1 MRCGPTTQWI
11 GIVLSGVVAFLA
23 AAYVAMSGPALDDPH
38 DSASIPVSQSA
49 VPTLSTDALRTAPRP
64 QLAADRRALP
74 GSPDAS
80 LDLRA
85 GTSPD
90 STPGHW
96 AIRQHHTSR

>member
-11 GIVLSGVVAFLA
+11 GIVLSGVVAFLG
-23 AAYVAMSGPALDDPH
+23 AAYVAMPRSSVDGPHSGADNT
-38 DSASIPVSQSA
+38 VSRSTE
-49 VPTLSTDALRTAPRP
+49 PTLSTDALQAAPSPHMTAEQRV
-64 QLAADRRALP
+64 LP
-74 GSPDAS
+74 GSPETS